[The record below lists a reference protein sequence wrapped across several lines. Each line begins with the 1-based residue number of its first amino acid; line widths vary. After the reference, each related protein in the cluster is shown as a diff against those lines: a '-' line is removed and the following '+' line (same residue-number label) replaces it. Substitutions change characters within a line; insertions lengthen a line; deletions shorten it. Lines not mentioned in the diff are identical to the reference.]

1 MQVGRLALLVLTAGC
16 AADSL
21 GELEQA
27 ATVCARGPTLSGID
41 VSKWQGSID
50 WNQVAG
56 SGVSFAFIRVNHGL
70 DDIDERF
77 AYNWAEARRV
87 GIARGAYQYF
97 LPNEDAVAQ
106 ADLFLERMGPLEPGD
121 LPPVL
126 DVENTGGGMSPSA
139 VAAQVGRWMDRVE
152 PALGV
157 KPIIYTGKYFWQDN
171 VQSSDFA
178 DHPLWI
184 AYWNVTCPDLPD
196 QWSDW
201 LFHQTSDSGSVPG
214 ITGPVDT
221 DVFNGSIDDLVAL
234 GHADSCGDEVCGPGE
249 TADTCAADCPPCSVI
264 EAAGGVV
271 DDTGPCFRAGGD
283 PQYIRIENAGYASFL
298 RWTHAT
304 DLVEP
309 SSYGVWDLH
318 FAEGGR
324 YRVEAYT
331 PAPWS
336 QSRQAVYQVRHA
348 GEDLAIEIDQSAVDG
363 WAELGVVDFAAG
375 GSQSIRVDDNTGES
389 NQAEVKIVFDAIRL
403 TRVAE
408 VGGDDGGDDDGGDD
422 DGGDDPDDGDEQASE
437 GGCSAGG
444 VNGGAGQAARFAI
457 WLGLGLLGLLR
468 RRRPEG

>member
-1 MQVGRLALLVLTAGC
+1 MQVGRLALLVLTAAGC

-27 ATVCARGPTLSGID
+27 AAVCARGPTLAGID
-41 VSKWQGSID
+41 VSKWQGAID

-77 AYNWAEARRV
+77 TYNWAEARRV

-106 ADLFLERMGPLEPGD
+106 ADLFLDLMGPLEPGD

-184 AYWNVTCPDLPD
+184 AYWDVTCPDLPTP
-196 QWSDW
+196 WSDW

-214 ITGPVDT
+214 ISGAVDT
-221 DVFNGSIDDLVAL
+221 DVFNGSIEDLVAL
-234 GHADSCGDEVCGPGE
+234 GQADSP
-249 TADTCAADCPPCSVI
+249 CAVI
-264 EAAGGVV
+264 EADGGVV
-271 DDTGPCFRAGGD
+271 DDTGRCFRAGGD
-283 PQYIRIENAGYASFL
+283 PQYIRVENAGYASFL

-304 DLVEP
+304 DQAEP
-309 SSYGVWDLH
+309 SNYGVWDLH

-348 GEDLAIEIDQSAVDG
+348 GEDHAIEIDQSAVDG
-363 WAELGVVDFAAG
+363 WAELGVLDFAAG
-375 GSQSIRVDDNTGES
+375 GSQSIRIDDNTGEP
-389 NQAEVKIVFDAIRL
+389 NQDEVKIVFDAIRL
-403 TRVAE
+403 TRVA
-408 VGGDDGGDDDGGDD
+408 GGGDDDGGDD
-422 DGGDDPDDGDEQASE
+422 GDGPDDGDDGDDGGDDGDGPD
-437 GGCSAGG
+437 GGEATGESGCAAAG
-444 VNGGAGQAARFAI
+444 VNGGAGQAARFAL

-468 RRRPEG
+468 RRRADR